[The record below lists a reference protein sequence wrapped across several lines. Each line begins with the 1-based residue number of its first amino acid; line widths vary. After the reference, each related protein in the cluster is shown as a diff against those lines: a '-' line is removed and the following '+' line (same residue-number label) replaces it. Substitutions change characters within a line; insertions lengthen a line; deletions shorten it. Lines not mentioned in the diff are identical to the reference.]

1 MSASD
6 SSRASSGA
14 RPGAVRPGQP
24 GPGEIF
30 DTINAHQR
38 SAALR
43 GAIELELFTAIAE
56 GANTSEAIAARCDA
70 SERGVRILSDYLTVI
85 GLLTKQDG
93 HYGLPLNSSVFLDKN
108 SPAYMGSAVGF
119 MNSPDLLHAFENVA
133 DLVRRGTTLLGPGGT
148 VESEYDGWVEF
159 ARSMAPLMAPA
170 SEFIGELAVQDGPE
184 QPRILDIAAGHG
196 LFGISAASRNP
207 GARIVALD
215 WEKVLAV
222 ARENAQSA
230 GVVDR
235 YEFLS
240 GDALTIDYG
249 EGFDAVLVTNFF
261 HHFDRATC
269 ESLMRK
275 MRACLN
281 EGGRVVTL
289 EFIPDEDRVSP
300 AISATFAMMML
311 GTTPSGDAYT
321 FAELESMFQAAG
333 FARNEFLD
341 VPRSPQQAVVSYR

>member
-6 SSRASSGA
+6 SSGA
-14 RPGAVRPGQP
+14 RPGAGPQPGQP
-24 GPGEIF
+24 DPAEIF
-30 DTINAHQR
+30 DAINAHQR

-56 GANTSEAIAARCDA
+56 GANTSGAIAARCDA

-93 HYGLPLNSSVFLDKN
+93 HYGLPVNSAVFLDKN

-170 SEFIGELAVQDGPE
+170 SEFIGELAVKEGPG

-196 LFGISAASRNP
+196 LFGISAARRNP

-222 ARENAQSA
+222 ARENAAAA
-230 GVVDR
+230 GVIDR
-235 YEFLS
+235 YEFLP
-240 GDALTIDYG
+240 GDAMTTDYG
-249 EGFDAVLVTNFF
+249 ERFDAVLVTNFF
-261 HHFDRATC
+261 HHFDRPTC

-275 MRACLN
+275 MHACLN
-281 EGGRVVTL
+281 DGGRVVTL
-289 EFIPDEDRVSP
+289 EFIPNEDRVSP
-300 AISATFAMMML
+300 PISATFSMMML

-321 FAELESMFQAAG
+321 FAEYDKMFQAAG